1 MSYLLYIPY
10 NPCNLCNPWFD
21 NTIIG
26 DAAEPVLDPASVA
39 GAQVIRTAM
48 PAVWDWPLDAP
59 VKLVAKDAAG
69 KPLALV
75 PYGCTKLRVSM
86 FPVE

>member
-1 MSYLLYIPY
+1 MPLENVREHFLVERLRFEEHL
-10 NPCNLCNPWFD
+10 N
-21 NTIIG
+21 
-26 DAAEPVLDPASVA
+26 AEPVLDPASVA
-39 GAQVIRTAM
+39 GAQVVRTTM

-69 KPLALV
+69 KPLELV

-86 FPVE
+86 FPVD